1 MAKTHYSRF
10 DCQPGCSV
18 EAAVSLISG
27 KWKCVVLWYLLEEG
41 TLRFNELRRRIN
53 TITPRM
59 LTHQLRELEADGL
72 IHREV
77 HAQVPPKVEYSLTAR
92 GRELTP
98 ILMALKAWGDAHIDL
113 FGSKGTAGKPF
124 TTASGEQK

>member
-27 KWKCVVLWYLLEEG
+27 KWKCVVLWYLLEEE
-41 TLRFNELRRRIN
+41 TLRFNELRRRIA
-53 TITPRM
+53 TITQRM
-59 LTHQLRELEADGL
+59 LTNQLRELETDGL

-77 HAQVPPKVEYSLTAR
+77 YAQVPPKVEYSLTVR

-113 FGSKGTAGKPF
+113 FGNNGTAGKPF
-124 TTASGEQK
+124 TAASPAKV

>member
-27 KWKCVVLWYLLEEG
+27 KWKCVVLWYLLEEE
-41 TLRFNELRRRIN
+41 TLRFNELRRRIA
-53 TITPRM
+53 TITQRM
-59 LTHQLRELEADGL
+59 LTNQLRELETDGL

-77 HAQVPPKVEYSLTAR
+77 YAQVPPKVEYSLTAR

-98 ILMALKAWGDAHIDL
+98 ILMALKAWGDSHIDL
-113 FGSKGTAGKPF
+113 FGNNGTAGKPF
-124 TTASGEQK
+124 TAASPAEV

>member
-1 MAKTHYSRF
+1 MAKTHHSRF

-41 TLRFNELRRRIN
+41 TLRFNELRRRIDN
-53 TITPRM
+53 ITQRM
-59 LTHQLRELEADGL
+59 LTNQLRELEIDGL

-77 HAQVPPKVEYSLTAR
+77 YAQVPPKVEYSLTAR

-113 FGSKGTAGKPF
+113 FGQFGTAGKPRAEA
-124 TTASGEQK
+124 TATQE